1 MGALEKSYLHI
12 IKTTQI
18 VKDAVTSKLNDMI
31 SHTIKNSAI
40 SSLASHDVIENGDH
54 LQDVIISSY

>member
-1 MGALEKSYLHI
+1 M
-12 IKTTQI
+12 TQI
-18 VKDAVTSKLNDMI
+18 VKDALTSKLNDMI